1 MATSNYNYGKC
12 SLLLDLGFQKIF
24 SKIPVMYPLRQ
35 KASVKR
41 CSSSFSALRNFERA
55 SVKAERQVTAKTCG
69 TEKQKVRS
77 ISYGRLPKK
86 RFMENSASSQT
97 FPQEQ
102 KFEIYRG
109 ECFNDGFPQTGQS
122 GNTSNGRHSGT
133 IDEEDIII
141 RNSLWGDC
149 DFGPPIA
156 NPVTI
161 RENRDGRRSGK
172 DFRSDSHSSQK
183 LSLRQDICYDTP
195 TDESRRIGASSLISV
210 APTLP
215 KIGPK
220 QKSFSKYDLTI
231 ADDMNILQHDIP
243 KPDSHHTKKSNFLR
257 DDEDHPDLAL
267 ATNMIDSSA
276 DDSVPTSMTSGNSA
290 ITRPKKKDSTRKP
303 NFTDNIM
310 LSRDIDQILD
320 EEVGGCGST
329 AMIAPRNG
337 AGRRR
342 KRAVVKNPAGVQERQ
357 LAKDIEYTQI
367 KEQFTEKTSSGT
379 TSRPQNVNAMRKPE
393 NDDEIKAVTCM
404 DTIIEE
410 DLRDFVSNALGRASN
425 LLVLPRKLS
434 RKGVNDKNICSKE
447 TVCVV
452 SNKGNEYMFTTGM
465 PARPLTRPPTY
476 EQDHLDGIML
486 AKAIEEI
493 LEITVINSTS
503 LLSKQKTKRA
513 FSDDSMHIEKKSK
526 QRVTEARKKD
536 AAVDGSRPTV
546 CKMPEDCTIEE
557 LVAEVF
563 PDLLPEVLPSKVTA
577 VSDVNLPDINRGST
591 CFVTNGDDLRPMSAG
606 PSKVQFGQLNKG
618 NSTCAEKW
626 TTGIFYSEEE
636 LRLMAQIERD
646 YSTR

>member
-1 MATSNYNYGKC
+1 
-12 SLLLDLGFQKIF
+12 
-24 SKIPVMYPLRQ
+24 MYPLRQ

-55 SVKAERQVTAKTCG
+55 SMTAERQVTAMAYG
-69 TEKQKVRS
+69 TKEQNARN
-77 ISYGRLPKK
+77 ISYGRPPKK

-109 ECFNDGFPQTGQS
+109 ECFNDGFPQTGQR
-122 GNTSNGRHSGT
+122 GNTSNGRHPGI

-161 RENRDGRRSGK
+161 KENGDGRRSGK
-172 DFRSDSHSSQK
+172 DFRSESRSSQK
-183 LSLRQDICYDTP
+183 LSLRQHICYDTP
-195 TDESRRIGASSLISV
+195 TEESRRISASSLISV
-210 APTLP
+210 APPLP

-243 KPDSHHTKKSNFLR
+243 KPDGQLKRYNDGLIPHTKKNYFFR
-257 DDEDHPDLAL
+257 DNEEPCDLAL
-267 ATNMIDSSA
+267 ATDVTDNFA
-276 DDSVPTSMTSGNSA
+276 DDSVPTSMTLGHSA
-290 ITRPKKKDSTRKP
+290 IPRRKKKDSTRKP
-303 NFTDNIM
+303 TFTDNIM

-320 EEVGGCGST
+320 EEVGGFGST
-329 AMIAPRNG
+329 EMIAPRNG

-342 KRAVVKNPAGVQERQ
+342 NKAVVKNSTGVEERQ
-357 LAKDIEYTQI
+357 LAKDIEYIQI
-367 KEQFTEKTSSGT
+367 KEQFTENTSSGR
-379 TSRPQNVNAMRKPE
+379 TSRPQSVNAMRKPE
-393 NDDEIKAVTCM
+393 NDDDIKAATCM

-410 DLRDFVSNALGRASN
+410 DLGDFASNALGRASN

-434 RKGVNDKNICSKE
+434 RKGVSDKNICSKE

-452 SNKGNEYMFTTGM
+452 SNKANEYIFTTGT
-465 PARPLTRPPTY
+465 PARPLTRPPTD
-476 EQDHLDGIML
+476 EQDHLDDIML

-493 LEITVINSTS
+493 LQIPVINSSTS
-503 LLSKQKTKRA
+503 LPSKQKTKRA
-513 FSDDSMHIEKKSK
+513 FSDHDESMHIEKKSK

-536 AAVDGSRPTV
+536 AAVDGSQPTV

-577 VSDVNLPDINRGST
+577 VSDVNLPDINRSST
-591 CFVTNGDDLRPMSAG
+591 CSVTNGHDLRPMAAG
-606 PSKVQFGQLNKG
+606 PSKVPFGQLNKG
-618 NSTCAEKW
+618 NSTYAKKW
-626 TTGIFYSEEE
+626 TTGIFYSDEE
-636 LRLMAQIERD
+636 LRLMGQIERD
-646 YSTR
+646 YSTT

>member
-1 MATSNYNYGKC
+1 
-12 SLLLDLGFQKIF
+12 
-24 SKIPVMYPLRQ
+24 MYPLRQ

-55 SVKAERQVTAKTCG
+55 SMTAERQVTAMAYG
-69 TEKQKVRS
+69 TKEQNARN
-77 ISYGRLPKK
+77 ISYGRPPKK

-102 KFEIYRG
+102 KFEIYLG
-109 ECFNDGFPQTGQS
+109 ECFNGGFPQTGQH
-122 GNTSNGRHSGT
+122 GNTSNGRHPST

-141 RNSLWGDC
+141 RNSLWGNC

-161 RENRDGRRSGK
+161 KENGDGRRSGK
-172 DFRSDSHSSQK
+172 DFRSESHISQK

-195 TDESRRIGASSLISV
+195 TEESRRIGASSLISV
-210 APTLP
+210 APPLP

-243 KPDSHHTKKSNFLR
+243 KPDGQLKRYNDGLIPHTKKNYFFR
-257 DDEDHPDLAL
+257 DNEEPRDLAL
-267 ATNMIDSSA
+267 ATDVTDNFA
-276 DDSVPTSMTSGNSA
+276 DDSVPTSMTSGHST
-290 ITRPKKKDSTRKP
+290 IPRPKKKDSTRKP
-303 NFTDNIM
+303 TFTDNIM

-320 EEVGGCGST
+320 EEVGGFGST
-329 AMIAPRNG
+329 EMIAPRNG
-337 AGRRR
+337 AGGRR
-342 KRAVVKNPAGVQERQ
+342 KKAVVKNATGVQEMQ
-357 LAKDIEYTQI
+357 LAKDIEYIQI
-367 KEQFTEKTSSGT
+367 KEQFTENTSSGT
-379 TSRPQNVNAMRKPE
+379 ASRPQNVNAMRKPE

-410 DLRDFVSNALGRASN
+410 DLGDFVSNALGRASN

-434 RKGVNDKNICSKE
+434 RKGVSDKNICSKE
-447 TVCVV
+447 TICVV
-452 SNKGNEYMFTTGM
+452 SNKANEYIFTTGT
-465 PARPLTRPPTY
+465 PARPLTGPPTD
-476 EQDHLDGIML
+476 EQDHLDDIML
-486 AKAIEEI
+486 AKAIEDI
-493 LEITVINSTS
+493 LEIPVINSTS
-503 LLSKQKTKRA
+503 LPSKQKTKRA

-591 CFVTNGDDLRPMSAG
+591 CSVTNGDDLRPMAAS
-606 PSKVQFGQLNKG
+606 PSKVRFGQLNKG
-618 NSTCAEKW
+618 NSTRAEKW
-626 TTGIFYSEEE
+626 TTGIFYSDVE
-636 LRLMAQIERD
+636 LRLMGQIERD
-646 YSTR
+646 YNTR

>member
-1 MATSNYNYGKC
+1 MVNVLFCLILGCKRSFQRYRLCILYGKRP
-12 SLLLDLGFQKIF
+12 LLKG
-24 SKIPVMYPLRQ
+24 VR
-35 KASVKR
+35 AH
-41 CSSSFSALRNFERA
+41 NFERA
-55 SVKAERQVTAKTCG
+55 FMTAERQVTSKTFG
-69 TEKQKVRS
+69 TKEQKARI
-77 ISYGRLPKK
+77 ISCERLPEK

-97 FPQEQ
+97 FLQEQ

-109 ECFNDGFPQTGQS
+109 ECFNGGFPQTGQR
-122 GNTSNGRHSGT
+122 GNTSNGRHPGT
-133 IDEEDIII
+133 IEEEDILI

-161 RENRDGRRSGK
+161 RENGAGRRSGK

-210 APTLP
+210 APPLP

-220 QKSFSKYDLTI
+220 QKSFSKYDLTT

-243 KPDSHHTKKSNFLR
+243 KPDGQLKRYNDGLIPHTKQNNFFRENR
-257 DDEDHPDLAL
+257 DHRDLAL
-267 ATNMIDSSA
+267 ATDMTDNF
-276 DDSVPTSMTSGNSA
+276 DSVPTSMTSGHSA
-290 ITRPKKKDSTRKP
+290 IPRPKKKDSTRKP

-320 EEVGGCGST
+320 EEVGGFGST
-329 AMIAPRNG
+329 EMIAPRNG
-337 AGRRR
+337 AGGRR
-342 KRAVVKNPAGVQERQ
+342 KKAVVKNPTGVQERQ
-357 LAKDIEYTQI
+357 LAKDIEYIQI
-367 KEQFTEKTSSGT
+367 KEQFTENTSSGT

-393 NDDEIKAVTCM
+393 SDDEIKAVITCM

-410 DLRDFVSNALGRASN
+410 DLGNFVSNALERASN

-434 RKGVNDKNICSKE
+434 RKGVSDKNICSKE

-452 SNKGNEYMFTTGM
+452 SNRANEYIFTTGT
-465 PARPLTRPPTY
+465 PARPLTRPPTD
-476 EQDHLDGIML
+476 EQDHLDDIML
-486 AKAIEEI
+486 AKAIEGI
-493 LEITVINSTS
+493 LEIPVINSTS
-503 LLSKQKTKRA
+503 LPSKQKTKTT

-536 AAVDGSRPTV
+536 AAVDGTRPTV

-563 PDLLPEVLPSKVTA
+563 PDLLPEVVPSKVTA

-591 CFVTNGDDLRPMSAG
+591 CSVTNGDDLRPMAAS
-606 PSKVQFGQLNKG
+606 PSKVRFGQLNKG
-618 NSTCAEKW
+618 NSTRAEKW
-626 TTGIFYSEEE
+626 TTGIFYSDVE
-636 LRLMAQIERD
+636 LRLMGQIERN
-646 YSTR
+646 YNTR

>member
-1 MATSNYNYGKC
+1 
-12 SLLLDLGFQKIF
+12 
-24 SKIPVMYPLRQ
+24 MYPLRQ

-55 SVKAERQVTAKTCG
+55 STKAERQVTAKTCG
-69 TEKQKVRS
+69 TKEQKVRN
-77 ISYGRLPKK
+77 ISYGRPPKK

-102 KFEIYRG
+102 KFDIYRG
-109 ECFNDGFPQTGQS
+109 ECFNDGFPQTGQR
-122 GNTSNGRHSGT
+122 GNISNGRHPGT

-161 RENRDGRRSGK
+161 RVNGDGRRSGK

-195 TDESRRIGASSLISV
+195 ADESRRIGASSLISV
-210 APTLP
+210 APPLP

-243 KPDSHHTKKSNFLR
+243 KPDGQLKRYNDGLIPHTKKNNFFR
-257 DDEDHPDLAL
+257 DMEVHRDLAL
-267 ATNMIDSSA
+267 TADVTDNSA
-276 DDSVPTSMTSGNSA
+276 DDSVPTSMTSGRSA
-290 ITRPKKKDSTRKP
+290 IPRPKKKDSTRKP

-320 EEVGGCGST
+320 EEVGGFGST
-329 AMIAPRNG
+329 EMIAPRNG

-342 KRAVVKNPAGVQERQ
+342 KNAIVKNPTGVQERQ
-357 LAKDIEYTQI
+357 LAKHIEYIQI
-367 KEQFTEKTSSGT
+367 KEQFTESTSSGT
-379 TSRPQNVNAMRKPE
+379 TSRPQNVNSMRKPE
-393 NDDEIKAVTCM
+393 NDDEIKSVTCM

-410 DLRDFVSNALGRASN
+410 DLGDFVSNALGRASN

-434 RKGVNDKNICSKE
+434 RKGVSDKTICSKE

-452 SNKGNEYMFTTGM
+452 SNRANEYIFTTGT
-465 PARPLTRPPTY
+465 PARPLTRPPTD
-476 EQDHLDGIML
+476 EQDHLNDIMR

-493 LEITVINSTS
+493 LEIPVINSTS
-503 LLSKQKTKRA
+503 LPSKQKTKRA
-513 FSDDSMHIEKKSK
+513 FSDNSMHIEKKSK

-563 PDLLPEVLPSKVTA
+563 PDLLPEVLPSNVSA

-591 CFVTNGDDLRPMSAG
+591 CSVTNGDDLRPMAAG
-606 PSKVQFGQLNKG
+606 PSKVRFGQLNKG
-618 NSTCAEKW
+618 NSTCTEKW
-626 TTGIFYSEEE
+626 TTGIFYSDEE

-646 YSTR
+646 L

>member
-1 MATSNYNYGKC
+1 
-12 SLLLDLGFQKIF
+12 
-24 SKIPVMYPLRQ
+24 MYPLRR

-41 CSSSFSALRNFERA
+41 CSSSFSALQNFERA
-55 SVKAERQVTAKTCG
+55 SMTAERQVTAMAYG
-69 TEKQKVRS
+69 TKEQNARN
-77 ISYGRLPKK
+77 ISYGRPPKK

-109 ECFNDGFPQTGQS
+109 EWFNDGFPQTGQL
-122 GNTSNGRHSGT
+122 GNTSNGRHPGI

-149 DFGPPIA
+149 DFGPSIA

-161 RENRDGRRSGK
+161 KENGDGRRSGK
-172 DFRSDSHSSQK
+172 DFRSKSHSSQK

-195 TDESRRIGASSLISV
+195 TEESRRIGASSLISV
-210 APTLP
+210 APPLP

-231 ADDMNILQHDIP
+231 AGDMNILQHDIP
-243 KPDSHHTKKSNFLR
+243 KPDGQLKRYNDGLIPHTKNNYFFR
-257 DDEDHPDLAL
+257 DNEEPRNLAL
-267 ATNMIDSSA
+267 ATDVTDNFA
-276 DDSVPTSMTSGNSA
+276 DDSVPTSMTLGHSA
-290 ITRPKKKDSTRKP
+290 IPRPKKKDSTRKP
-303 NFTDNIM
+303 TFTDNIM

-320 EEVGGCGST
+320 EEVGGFGSNE
-329 AMIAPRNG
+329 MIAPRNG
-337 AGRRR
+337 AGRRG
-342 KRAVVKNPAGVQERQ
+342 KKAVVKNPTGVEERQ
-357 LAKDIEYTQI
+357 LAKDIEYIQI
-367 KEQFTEKTSSGT
+367 KEQFTENTSSGA

-410 DLRDFVSNALGRASN
+410 DVGDFVSNALGRASN

-434 RKGVNDKNICSKE
+434 RKCVSDKNIRSKE
-447 TVCVV
+447 AVCVV
-452 SNKGNEYMFTTGM
+452 SNKANEYIFTPGT
-465 PARPLTRPPTY
+465 PARPITRPPTD
-476 EQDHLDGIML
+476 EQDHLDDIML

-493 LEITVINSTS
+493 LQIPVINSTS
-503 LLSKQKTKRA
+503 LPSKQKTKRA
-513 FSDDSMHIEKKSK
+513 FSDDSVHIEKKSK

-563 PDLLPEVLPSKVTA
+563 PDLLPEVLPSKFTA
-577 VSDVNLPDINRGST
+577 VSHVNLPDINRSST
-591 CFVTNGDDLRPMSAG
+591 FSVTNGDDLRPMAAG
-606 PSKVQFGQLNKG
+606 PSKVPFGQLNQG

-626 TTGIFYSEEE
+626 TTGIFYSDEE
-636 LRLMAQIERD
+636 LRLMGQIERD
-646 YSTR
+646 HSTRQW

>member
-1 MATSNYNYGKC
+1 
-12 SLLLDLGFQKIF
+12 
-24 SKIPVMYPLRQ
+24 MYPLRQ

-55 SVKAERQVTAKTCG
+55 SMKAERQVTTKTCG
-69 TEKQKVRS
+69 TKEQKVTN

-102 KFEIYRG
+102 KFDIYRG
-109 ECFNDGFPQTGQS
+109 ECFNDGFSQPGQR
-122 GNTSNGRHSGT
+122 GNISNGRHPGT

-161 RENRDGRRSGK
+161 RENGDGRRSGK

-183 LSLRQDICYDTP
+183 LSLRQNICYDTP
-195 TDESRRIGASSLISV
+195 TDESRRIGASSLISAN

-220 QKSFSKYDLTI
+220 QKSFSKYNRTI
-231 ADDMNILQHDIP
+231 ADDMNISQHDIP
-243 KPDSHHTKKSNFLR
+243 KPDGQLKRYNDGLIPHTKKNNFFR
-257 DDEDHPDLAL
+257 DNEDPRDLAL
-267 ATNMIDSSA
+267 ATDETDNFA
-276 DDSVPTSMTSGNSA
+276 DDSVPTSMTSGHSA
-290 ITRPKKKDSTRKP
+290 IPRPKKKDSTRKP

-320 EEVGGCGST
+320 EEVGGFGST
-329 AMIAPRNG
+329 GMIAPRNG
-337 AGRRR
+337 EGRRR
-342 KRAVVKNPAGVQERQ
+342 KKAVVKNSTGVQERQ
-357 LAKDIEYTQI
+357 LAKDIEYIQI
-367 KEQFTEKTSSGT
+367 KEQFTENTSSGT

-410 DLRDFVSNALGRASN
+410 DFGDFVSNAQGRASN

-434 RKGVNDKNICSKE
+434 RKGVSDKNICSKE

-452 SNKGNEYMFTTGM
+452 SNKANEYIFSTRT
-465 PARPLTRPPTY
+465 PARPLTRPLTD
-476 EQDHLDGIML
+476 EQDHLDDIML
-486 AKAIEEI
+486 AKAIQEI
-493 LEITVINSTS
+493 LEVPVINSTS
-503 LLSKQKTKRA
+503 LRSKQKTKRS

-536 AAVDGSRPTV
+536 AAVSGSRPTV

-577 VSDVNLPDINRGST
+577 VSDVNLPDINRSST
-591 CFVTNGDDLRPMSAG
+591 CSVTNGDDLRPMAAG
-606 PSKVQFGQLNKG
+606 PSKVPFGQLNKG
-618 NSTCAEKW
+618 NSTCAETW
-626 TTGIFYSEEE
+626 TTGIFYSDEE

-646 YSTR
+646 HSTR

>member
-1 MATSNYNYGKC
+1 
-12 SLLLDLGFQKIF
+12 
-24 SKIPVMYPLRQ
+24 MYPLRQ

-41 CSSSFSALRNFERA
+41 CSSSFSASRNFERA
-55 SVKAERQVTAKTCG
+55 SMKAERQVTAKTCG
-69 TEKQKVRS
+69 TKEQKVRN

-102 KFEIYRG
+102 KFDIYRG
-109 ECFNDGFPQTGQS
+109 ECFNDGFSQTGQR
-122 GNTSNGRHSGT
+122 GNISNGRHPGT
-133 IDEEDIII
+133 IDEEDVII

-161 RENRDGRRSGK
+161 RENGDGRRSGK

-195 TDESRRIGASSLISV
+195 TDESRRIGASSLISAN

-220 QKSFSKYDLTI
+220 QKSFSKYNRTI
-231 ADDMNILQHDIP
+231 ADDMNISQHDIP
-243 KPDSHHTKKSNFLR
+243 KPDGQLKRYNDGLIPHTKKNNFFR
-257 DDEDHPDLAL
+257 DNEDPRDLAL
-267 ATNMIDSSA
+267 ATDETDNFA
-276 DDSVPTSMTSGNSA
+276 DDSVPTSMTSGHSA
-290 ITRPKKKDSTRKP
+290 IPRPKKKDSTRKP

-320 EEVGGCGST
+320 EEVGGFGST
-329 AMIAPRNG
+329 GMIAPRNG
-337 AGRRR
+337 EGRRR
-342 KRAVVKNPAGVQERQ
+342 KKAVAKNSTGVQERQ
-357 LAKDIEYTQI
+357 LAKDIEYIQI
-367 KEQFTEKTSSGT
+367 KEQFTENTSSGT

-410 DLRDFVSNALGRASN
+410 DFGDFVSNAQGRASN

-434 RKGVNDKNICSKE
+434 RKGVSDKNICSKE

-452 SNKGNEYMFTTGM
+452 SNKANEYMFSTRT
-465 PARPLTRPPTY
+465 PARPLTRPLTD
-476 EQDHLDGIML
+476 EQDHLDDIML

-493 LEITVINSTS
+493 LEVPVINSTS
-503 LLSKQKTKRA
+503 LRSKQKAKRS

-536 AAVDGSRPTV
+536 AAVSGSRPTV

-577 VSDVNLPDINRGST
+577 VLDVNLPDINRSST
-591 CFVTNGDDLRPMSAG
+591 CSVTNGDDLRPMAAG
-606 PSKVQFGQLNKG
+606 PSKVPFGQLNKG
-618 NSTCAEKW
+618 NSTCAETW
-626 TTGIFYSEEE
+626 TTGIFYSDEE

-646 YSTR
+646 HSTR

>member
-1 MATSNYNYGKC
+1 MVNVLFCLILGYNRSFQRYRLCILYGKGP
-12 SLLLDLGFQKIF
+12 LLKG
-24 SKIPVMYPLRQ
+24 VR
-35 KASVKR
+35 AH
-41 CSSSFSALRNFERA
+41 NFERA
-55 SVKAERQVTAKTCG
+55 SMKAERQVTAKTYG
-69 TEKQKVRS
+69 TKEQKVRN

-109 ECFNDGFPQTGQS
+109 ECFNDGFPRTGQR
-122 GNTSNGRHSGT
+122 GNASNGRHPGT

-161 RENRDGRRSGK
+161 RGNGDGRRSGK

-183 LSLRQDICYDTP
+183 LSLRRDICYDTP

-210 APTLP
+210 APPLP

-220 QKSFSKYDLTI
+220 QKSFSEYDLAI

-243 KPDSHHTKKSNFLR
+243 KPDGQLKRYNDGLIRHTKKNNFFR
-257 DDEDHPDLAL
+257 DNKDPPDLAL
-267 ATNMIDSSA
+267 ATDVTDNLA
-276 DDSVPTSMTSGNSA
+276 DDSVPTSMTSGHSA
-290 ITRPKKKDSTRKP
+290 IPRPKKKDSTRKP

-320 EEVGGCGST
+320 EEVGGFGST
-329 AMIAPRNG
+329 EMIAPRND

-342 KRAVVKNPAGVQERQ
+342 QKAVVKNPTGVQERQ
-357 LAKDIEYTQI
+357 VAKDIECIQI
-367 KEQFTEKTSSGT
+367 KEQFTENTSSGR
-379 TSRPQNVNAMRKPE
+379 TSRPQSVNAMRKPE
-393 NDDEIKAVTCM
+393 NDDDMKAVTCM

-410 DLRDFVSNALGRASN
+410 DLGDFVSNALGRASN

-434 RKGVNDKNICSKE
+434 RKGVSDKNICSKE

-452 SNKGNEYMFTTGM
+452 SNKANEYIFITGA
-465 PARPLTRPPTY
+465 PAGPLTRPPTD
-476 EQDHLDGIML
+476 ERDHLDDIMR

-493 LEITVINSTS
+493 LEIPVINSTN
-503 LLSKQKTKRA
+503 LPSKQKTKRA
-513 FSDDSMHIEKKSK
+513 FSDNSMHIEKKSK

-577 VSDVNLPDINRGST
+577 VSDVNLPDANRGST
-591 CFVTNGDDLRPMSAG
+591 CSVTNGDDLRPMAAG
-606 PSKVQFGQLNKG
+606 PSKVRFGQLNKG
-618 NSTCAEKW
+618 NGTCAEKW
-626 TTGIFYSEEE
+626 TTGIFYSDEE
-636 LRLMAQIERD
+636 LRLMGQIERD
-646 YSTR
+646 NSTR